1 MSMMTVSII
10 IPIYKVEP
18 YILRCVDSVLC
29 QTYRQL
35 EIILVNDCSPDR
47 SMEMAIE
54 HIEASPQSK
63 DLSFIYLSHEKNL
76 GQAAARNTG
85 LNVAKGEYIYFL
97 DSDDEITED
106 CIEILTNEIKEHQGI
121 EIVCGNSK
129 EPYEG
134 KQRVYH
140 IEDYRYYDK
149 NEHIRYCLFC
159 PQQRIPITP
168 WNKLVNLQFIKKN
181 HLYFGKGLVAEDILW
196 TFQVALKN
204 KSLVMLPHITYIYNL
219 NPNSTVVTTS
229 MIKSCRSMAYNL
241 GVIADSID
249 EPYCLL
255 GLYKYLLRWFN
266 IYKHLPTSENQPT
279 SMKFCRT
286 LWRHGERKTA
296 IITWLYFRL
305 YKMLRLG
312 RIEWRLVNYTRRKY
326 LYQDSLVKRNK

>member
-1 MSMMTVSII
+1 MATISII
-10 IPIYKVEP
+10 IPIYNVEP
-18 YILRCVDSVLC
+18 YIIRCVDSVLR

-35 EIILVNDCSPDR
+35 EIILIDDCSPDR
-47 SMEMAIE
+47 SMEMARE

-63 DLSFIYLSHEKNL
+63 DLSFIYLHHKRNL

-85 LNVAKGEYIYFL
+85 LKVATGEYIFFL
-97 DSDDEITED
+97 DSDDEITVD
-106 CIEILTNEIKEHQGI
+106 CIEILTNEVKEHQEI
-121 EIVCGNSK
+121 EIVCGNSI

-140 IEDYRYYDK
+140 IEDYRYYDN
-149 NEHIRYCLFC
+149 NEEIRHCLFC
-159 PQQRIPITP
+159 PQQRMPITP

-204 KSLVMLPHITYIYNL
+204 RSLAMLPYKTYIYNL

-229 MIKSCRSMAYNL
+229 VIKSSRSMAYNL

-266 IYKHLPTSENQPT
+266 IYKHLPTSENIPT
-279 SMKFCRT
+279 SMKFCRA
-286 LWRHGERKTA
+286 LWRHGKKKMA

-305 YKMLRLG
+305 YKMVHLG
-312 RIEWRLVNYTRRKY
+312 RIEWRLVNYIKQKY
-326 LYQDSLVKRNK
+326 KYQNSLVKKK